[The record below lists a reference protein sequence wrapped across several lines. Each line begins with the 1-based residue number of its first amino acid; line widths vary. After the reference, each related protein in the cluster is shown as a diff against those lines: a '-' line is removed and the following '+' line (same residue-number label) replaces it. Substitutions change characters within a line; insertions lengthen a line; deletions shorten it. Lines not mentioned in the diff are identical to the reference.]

1 MTLNDFIM
9 ESAIVE
15 TTNDTAVSDI
25 QMEQWNAE
33 INVGMAML
41 NCMEKYAMLSEYATC
56 DIDEFFEEGTKLDA
70 KIDSVAE
77 WKNSGGKVKKVLG
90 TIGSGILKGL
100 RAIANFFKNLFSKDK
115 NPFARARK
123 LIKNMKFNSKK
134 SLRAQLEEAR
144 EDIKGLRKDLQE
156 EMGEHQKTTEKLN
169 KVTKEKNYY
178 EKENWK
184 NWRIAQDYI
193 CKVMDLTA
201 ELDALKAKNIDLVA
215 TVDKLGNALKRAE
228 SAEADNAK
236 FINEIQNL
244 TEELNVATREL
255 DATQKENADLNA
267 KNRQLNM
274 TVEAADAKLAQYE
287 SKSGDLA
294 TKVNDIVPT
303 IERYMAKVKEGK
315 ISVDKRTKSFQTI
328 KKFYE
333 FMLDLKSK
341 FSKV

>member
-1 MTLNDFIM
+1 MTLNEFIM

-70 KIDSVAE
+70 KIDSVDE

-184 NWRIAQDYI
+184 NQRAAQDYI
-193 CKVMDLTA
+193 GKVMDLTA

-236 FINEIQNL
+236 YINEIQKL
-244 TEELNVATREL
+244 TEDWDVAISEL
-255 DATQKENADLNA
+255 DAAQKENAELKA

-274 TVEAADAKLAQYE
+274 TVEAADAKLDQYE
-287 SKSGDLA
+287 SESANLSG
-294 TKVNDIVPT
+294 KVNDIIPK
-303 IERYMAKVKEGK
+303 IEAYMAKVEEGK
-315 ISVDKRTKSFQTI
+315 ISVDKRTKSFKTI
-328 KKFYE
+328 KGFYE
-333 FMLDLKSK
+333 FLLKLK
-341 FSKV
+341 TAFSKV

>member
-70 KIDSVAE
+70 KIDSVDE

-134 SLRAQLEEAR
+134 SLRAQLDEAR

-178 EKENWK
+178 EKANWK
-184 NWRIAQDYI
+184 NQRVAQDYI
-193 CKVMDLTA
+193 GKVMDLTA

-236 FINEIQNL
+236 FINEIQKL
-244 TEELNVATREL
+244 TDDWDVATREL
-255 DATQKENADLNA
+255 DAAQKENDELKA

-287 SKSGDLA
+287 SESGDLSE
-294 TKVNDIVPT
+294 KVNDIIPT
-303 IERYMAKVKEGK
+303 IERYMGQVKEGK